1 MIKITNPP
9 PLPPPIRL
17 IFLSYDLNSSS
28 SKVHFRRILQ
38 EKTEH
43 NKERKWK
50 FKTTVETD
58 NPNNIRRQRRGV
70 TYHHALCET
79 LEPWKNR
86 PQCAGQSASAR
97 ARFKAFWTQACERAR
112 ISGGKQRTESADGK
126 KRRRRRI
133 DWLYT
138 YSYISRVYILLNTF
152 FLNFCLLCFVVPIF
166 LRGECY
172 LFFKINF

>member
-1 MIKITNPP
+1 MIKFTNPP

-43 NKERKWK
+43 NKERIWK
-50 FKTTVETD
+50 FKTTVEPD
-58 NPNNIRRQRRGV
+58 KPNNIRRQRRGSYV
-70 TYHHALCET
+70 PPCPLRNTGAMKQSSAVC
-79 LEPWKNR
+79 R
-86 PQCAGQSASAR
+86 PVSQRAQASKR
-97 ARFKAFWTQACERAR
+97 FWTQACERAR
-112 ISGGKQRTESADGK
+112 ISGGKQRTESAHGK

-138 YSYISRVYILLNTF
+138 YSYISRVYTF
-152 FLNFCLLCFVVPIF
+152 KHFKKNSVCFVLLSLSLS
-166 LRGECY
+166 LRGNA
-172 LFFKINF
+172 NF